1 VKYASVFGVVGA
13 VVCKILRMTFNT
25 YLLREDRLSVFAVHA
40 GGGAT
45 GMLLT
50 AFFAKY
56 VLVESGLER
65 DELLTRGI
73 PATQPPVSMVTVD

>member
-1 VKYASVFGVVGA
+1 MKYAIVFGVVGA
-13 VVCKILRMTFNT
+13 VVCRFLRNVFNT
-25 YLLREDRLSVFAVHA
+25 YILPEDEQSIFAVHA

-56 VLVESGLER
+56 VCRMTPNS
-65 DELLTRGI
+65 DEKLTADLA
-73 PATQPPVSMVTVD
+73 ATQPLVSMDTVD